1 MSDEEKVSGR
11 KQLPWTSHQIRYRFD
26 REMKDAN
33 SIVDLQRWLG
43 LMSLDVADEFRPDH
57 DPEASGYF
65 RVMVLAKVALL
76 TELER
81 WARHQRAREISDA
94 LELGVSK
101 EEVDAAAGRMRKTRS
116 RRR

>member
-1 MSDEEKVSGR
+1 MTQQTSGR
-11 KQLPWTSHQIRYRFD
+11 KHLPWTIRQIRYRFD
-26 REMKDAN
+26 REMKDAS

-43 LMSLDVADEFRPDH
+43 LMSIDVADEFSPDH

-81 WARHQRAREISDA
+81 WARRQRAREISDA
-94 LELGVSK
+94 LELGISK

>member
-1 MSDEEKVSGR
+1 MSDNEKTSVR
-11 KQLPWTSHQIRYRFD
+11 KRPPWTSRQIRYRFD
-26 REMKDAN
+26 REMKDAS

-81 WARHQRAREISDA
+81 WARRQRAREISDA

>member
-1 MSDEEKVSGR
+1 MSDNEKTSVR
-11 KQLPWTSHQIRYRFD
+11 KRPPWTSRQIRYRFD
-26 REMKDAN
+26 REMKDAS
-33 SIVDLQRWLG
+33 SIVDLQRWLW
-43 LMSLDVADEFRPDH
+43 LMALGVADEFRPDH

-81 WARHQRAREISDA
+81 WARRQRAREISDA

-101 EEVDAAAGRMRKTRS
+101 EEVDAAAGRLRKTRS

>member
-1 MSDEEKVSGR
+1 MTQQTSGR
-11 KQLPWTSHQIRYRFD
+11 KRLPWTNRQIHYRFD
-26 REMKDAN
+26 REMKDVD

-43 LMSLDVADEFRPDH
+43 LMSLSVADEFRPDN

-65 RVMVLAKVALL
+65 KVMVLAKVALL

-81 WARHQRAREISDA
+81 WARRQRAREISDA
-94 LELGVSK
+94 LELGISK
-101 EEVDAAAGRMRKTRS
+101 EEVDAAAGRRRKTRS

>member
-1 MSDEEKVSGR
+1 MTRETSVR
-11 KQLPWTSHQIRYRFD
+11 KHLPWTSRQIRYRFD
-26 REMKDAN
+26 REMKDAS

-57 DPEASGYF
+57 DPESSGYF
-65 RVMVLAKVALL
+65 RVIVLAKVALL
-76 TELER
+76 TELEK
-81 WARHQRAREISDA
+81 WARRQRAREISDA

>member
-1 MSDEEKVSGR
+1 MTQETSVR
-11 KQLPWTSHQIRYRFD
+11 KRPPWTSRQIRYRFD
-26 REMKDAN
+26 REMKDAS

-81 WARHQRAREISDA
+81 WARRQRAREISDA

-101 EEVDAAAGRMRKTRS
+101 EEVDAAAGRLRRTRS
-116 RRR
+116 GRR

>member
-1 MSDEEKVSGR
+1 MTQETSGR
-11 KQLPWTSHQIRYRFD
+11 KRLPWTSRQIRYRFD
-26 REMKDAN
+26 REMKDAS

-57 DPEASGYF
+57 DQESRGYF
-65 RVMVLAKVALL
+65 KVMVLARVALL

-81 WARHQRAREISDA
+81 WARRQRAREISDA
-94 LELGVSK
+94 LELGISK
-101 EEVDAAAGRMRKTRS
+101 EEVDAAAGRLRRTRS

>member
-1 MSDEEKVSGR
+1 MTQETSGR
-11 KQLPWTSHQIRYRFD
+11 KRLPWTNRQIRYRFD
-26 REMKDAN
+26 REMKDAS
-33 SIVDLQRWLG
+33 SIVDLRRWLG

-81 WARHQRAREISDA
+81 WARRQRAREISDA
-94 LELGVSK
+94 LELGISK

>member
-1 MSDEEKVSGR
+1 MTQETSVR
-11 KQLPWTSHQIRYRFD
+11 KRPPWTSRQIRYRFD
-26 REMKDAN
+26 REMKDAS

-81 WARHQRAREISDA
+81 WARRQRAREISDA
-94 LELGVSK
+94 LELGISK

>member
-1 MSDEEKVSGR
+1 MTQETSVR
-11 KQLPWTSHQIRYRFD
+11 KRPPWTSRQIRYRFD
-26 REMKDAN
+26 REMKDAS

-81 WARHQRAREISDA
+81 WARRQRAREISDA

-101 EEVDAAAGRMRKTRS
+101 EEVDAAAGRMRRTRS

>member
-1 MSDEEKVSGR
+1 MTQETSVR
-11 KQLPWTSHQIRYRFD
+11 KRPPWTSRQIRYRFD
-26 REMKDAN
+26 REMKDAS

-81 WARHQRAREISDA
+81 WARRQRAREISDA

-101 EEVDAAAGRMRKTRS
+101 EEVDAAAGRLRKTRS

>member
-1 MSDEEKVSGR
+1 MTQETSGR
-11 KQLPWTSHQIRYRFD
+11 KRLPWTSRQIRYRFD
-26 REMKDAN
+26 REMKDVD

-43 LMSLDVADEFRPDH
+43 LMSLSVADEFRPDH

-81 WARHQRAREISDA
+81 WARRQKAKEISDA
-94 LELGVSK
+94 LELGISK
-101 EEVDAAAGRMRKTRS
+101 EEVDAAAGRLRRTRS

>member
-1 MSDEEKVSGR
+1 MSDNEKTSVR
-11 KQLPWTSHQIRYRFD
+11 KRPPWTSRQIRYRFD
-26 REMKDAN
+26 QEMKDAS

-81 WARHQRAREISDA
+81 WARRQRAREISDA

>member
-1 MSDEEKVSGR
+1 MSDNEKTSVR
-11 KQLPWTSHQIRYRFD
+11 KRPPWTSRQIRYRFD
-26 REMKDAN
+26 REMKDAS

-65 RVMVLAKVALL
+65 RVMVLAQVALL

-81 WARHQRAREISDA
+81 WARRQRAREISDA

>member
-1 MSDEEKVSGR
+1 MTQETSVR
-11 KQLPWTSHQIRYRFD
+11 KRPPWTSRQIRYRFD
-26 REMKDAN
+26 REMKDAS

-81 WARHQRAREISDA
+81 WARRQRAREISDA

>member
-1 MSDEEKVSGR
+1 MTQETSVR
-11 KQLPWTSHQIRYRFD
+11 KRPPWTSRQIRYRFD
-26 REMKDAN
+26 REMKDAS

-81 WARHQRAREISDA
+81 WARRQRAREISDA
-94 LELGVSK
+94 LDLGVSK

>member
-1 MSDEEKVSGR
+1 MSDNEKTSVR
-11 KQLPWTSHQIRYRFD
+11 KRPPWTSRQIRYRFD
-26 REMKDAN
+26 REMKDAS

-57 DPEASGYF
+57 DPESRGYF

-81 WARHQRAREISDA
+81 WARRQRAREISDA
-94 LELGVSK
+94 LELGISK
-101 EEVDAAAGRMRKTRS
+101 KEVDAAAGRLRKTRS

>member
-1 MSDEEKVSGR
+1 MTQETSGR
-11 KQLPWTSHQIRYRFD
+11 KRPPWTSRQIRYRFD
-26 REMKDAN
+26 REMKDAS

-81 WARHQRAREISDA
+81 WARRQRAREISDA

>member
-1 MSDEEKVSGR
+1 MTQQTSGR
-11 KQLPWTSHQIRYRFD
+11 KRLPWTNRQIRYRFD
-26 REMKDAN
+26 REMKDVD

-43 LMSLDVADEFRPDH
+43 LMSLSVADEFRPNN

-65 RVMVLAKVALL
+65 KVMVLAKVALL

-81 WARHQRAREISDA
+81 WARRQRAREISDA
-94 LELGVSK
+94 LELGISK
-101 EEVDAAAGRMRKTRS
+101 EEIDAAAGRLRKTRS

>member
-11 KQLPWTSHQIRYRFD
+11 KQLPWTSRQIHYRFD
-26 REMKDAN
+26 REMKDAS

-43 LMSLDVADEFRPDH
+43 LMSIDVADEFRPDH
-57 DPEASGYF
+57 DPESSGYF

-81 WARHQRAREISDA
+81 WARRQRAREISDA
-94 LELGVSK
+94 LELGISK
-101 EEVDAAAGRMRKTRS
+101 EEVDAAAGRLRKTRS
-116 RRR
+116 GRR